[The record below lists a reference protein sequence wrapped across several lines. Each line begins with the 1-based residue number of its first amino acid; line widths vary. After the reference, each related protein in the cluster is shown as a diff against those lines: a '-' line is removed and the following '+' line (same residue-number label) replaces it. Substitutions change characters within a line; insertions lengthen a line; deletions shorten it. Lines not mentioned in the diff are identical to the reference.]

1 MINHR
6 IKAGIIINPV
16 ADYSLD
22 FKIYK
27 DKVELT
33 LAQIKTILRD
43 IALGLAEVHSADIIY
58 LDLKPANVLI
68 KDFRAIL
75 ADFGGAKLNVEESV
89 YEVNRNSAFVKSE
102 K

>member
-1 MINHR
+1 MVDHR
-6 IKAGIIINPV
+6 IKAGIILNPV

-22 FKIYK
+22 FKIHD

-33 LAQIKTILRD
+33 FTQIKTILRD
-43 IALGLAEVHSADIIY
+43 IALGLAEVHSADIVY

-89 YEVNRNSAFVKSE
+89 YEVNPNSAFVKTE
-102 K
+102 